1 MIVSMEKQS
10 TGYHFSHPNA
20 DSGFDVKSFLVSI
33 EQMEMILN
41 IKQYKRNIKKIQ
53 QTYCFTWV
61 FIFMQTDLRLRSS
74 LHG

>member
-53 QTYCFTWV
+53 QTYCFT
-61 FIFMQTDLRLRSS
+61 
-74 LHG
+74 